1 MNIEGSK
8 LASVLQAGAP
18 TEGRGQSLIDNGPSP
33 GGFADALMGQME
45 SLNEVKVQGEL
56 PEQQKVL
63 VESQPMKP
71 LIEHTEFLVP
81 LGDQHFAMLAGS
93 TSERE
98 KLTGKVLD
106 SQGEDPDWA
115 MSTATVLTP
124 LPQNPQTGKVA
135 EPLTHEIN
143 EKKSDESSLDTS
155 LSETLALIHKPQ
167 QLGQGNAFNN
177 TDSESNEEV
186 VAESNMPVSS
196 ANFVEEFQ
204 FRQKI
209 GDTAAKAHAVRDS
222 KAASHQDSENESEN
236 SAPAFSVNNTLPP
249 VPPSAEEKI
258 NIPHAEKAGISRSAN
273 ETGHKNAP
281 QSFIKPL
288 FEEYKPAAS
297 GTTEASEDVS
307 PKSLA
312 FGQIIKAH
320 QELNEN
326 RSERSPL
333 SESMDPGNAKSAAS
347 EADKPLPNEIV
358 DIPQMKGPPAEN
370 RGEIPAM
377 SKPLAHPDWN
387 KELGERIVWMN
398 SKDLSA
404 AEIKLNPQHLGPIS
418 VRIEINNDQAT
429 IAFTAQ
435 HAAVRDALEASIPKL
450 REMMSNQQINLTDV
464 NISQNSSSDQQHQ
477 SSSRQSP
484 RHFDG
489 FARMSGS
496 EFEASEEADTR
507 NITVGNGIL
516 NIYA

>member
-8 LASVLQAGAP
+8 LVSVLQAGAP
-18 TEGRGQSLIDNGPSP
+18 TEGRGQSLIDNASSP
-33 GGFADALMGQME
+33 GGFADALIGQME
-45 SLNEVKVQGEL
+45 PLGEIKVQGKL
-56 PEQQKVL
+56 PGQQKVL
-63 VESQPMKP
+63 VESQSMKP
-71 LIEHTEFLVP
+71 LSEHAEFLVP
-81 LGDQHFAMLAGS
+81 PRDQQFAMLAGS

-98 KLTGKVLD
+98 KLAGKVLD
-106 SQGEDPDWA
+106 SQGKDPDWA
-115 MSTATVLTP
+115 LSTATVLTS
-124 LPQNPQTGKVA
+124 LPQNPQTEKVA
-135 EPLTHEIN
+135 EPLAHEIN

-155 LSETLALIHKPQ
+155 LSATLALLHKPQ
-167 QLGQGNAFNN
+167 QLGQGKDFNH
-177 TDSESNEEV
+177 TDSESNEVIAVE
-186 VAESNMPVSS
+186 ANMPVSS
-196 ANFVEEFQ
+196 TALVEES
-204 FRQKI
+204 RPKI
-209 GDTAAKAHAVRDS
+209 GDTVAKAHAVRDS
-222 KAASHQDSENESEN
+222 EAASHQGSESTAEN
-236 SAPAFSVNNTLPP
+236 STPAFSMMNPLPP

-258 NIPHAEKAGISRSAN
+258 NITHAEKAGVSRSAN

-288 FEEYKPAAS
+288 FEEFKSNAS
-297 GTTEASEDVS
+297 VTTEASEDVS

-326 RSERSPL
+326 RSERSTL
-333 SESMDPGNAKSAAS
+333 SESMELGNAKSAAS
-347 EADKPLPNEIV
+347 EADKSLPNEIV
-358 DIPQMKGPPAEN
+358 DIPQMKGPPVEN

-477 SSSRQSP
+477 SSSRQAP
-484 RHFDG
+484 QNFDG

-507 NITVGNGIL
+507 NITVGKGIL

>member
-8 LASVLQAGAP
+8 LVSVLQAGAP
-18 TEGRGQSLIDNGPSP
+18 TEGHGQSLIDNGPSP

-45 SLNEVKVQGEL
+45 SLNEVKVQSEL
-56 PEQQKVL
+56 PGRQKVL
-63 VESQPMKP
+63 VEPQPMKP
-71 LIEHTEFLVP
+71 LIEHAEFLVP
-81 LGDQHFAMLAGS
+81 PRGQQLAILAGS

-98 KLTGKVLD
+98 KLAGKVLD
-106 SQGEDPDWA
+106 SQGEKADRAAPA
-115 MSTATVLTP
+115 ATLALSS
-124 LPQNPQTGKVA
+124 LPQNLQTEKVA
-135 EPLTHEIN
+135 GPLTYEFN
-143 EKKSDESSLDTS
+143 EENGDESSLDTS
-155 LSETLALIHKPQ
+155 LSETLALLPKPR
-167 QLGQGNAFNN
+167 QLGQGNDFNH

-186 VAESNMPVSS
+186 VAESNMPVPP
-196 ANFVEEFQ
+196 ANLVEEF
-204 FRQKI
+204 RPKI
-209 GDTAAKAHAVRDS
+209 GDTVAKVHAVRDS
-222 KAASHQDSENESEN
+222 KAASHQGSESEAEN
-236 SAPAFSVNNTLPP
+236 PDPALSVMNPLPP
-249 VPPSAEEKI
+249 VLPAAEEKI
-258 NIPHAEKAGISRSAN
+258 NLPHAEKAGISGSAN

-288 FEEYKPAAS
+288 FEEFKPNVS

-326 RSERSPL
+326 RSERATL
-333 SESMDPGNAKSAAS
+333 SESMELGNSQSAAS
-347 EADKPLPNEIV
+347 EADKSLPQEIV
-358 DIPQMKGPPAEN
+358 DIPQMKGPPVEN

-387 KELGERIVWMN
+387 KELGERIVWMS

-435 HAAVRDALEASIPKL
+435 HAAVRDALEASLPKL
-450 REMMSNQQINLTDV
+450 REMMSNQQINLADV

-484 RHFDG
+484 RNFDG
-489 FARMSGS
+489 FAGMSGS
-496 EFEASEEADTR
+496 EFEMSEEVENR
-507 NITVGNGIL
+507 NITVGKGIL

>member
-18 TEGRGQSLIDNGPSP
+18 TEGRGQSLIDNGPSQ

-45 SLNEVKVQGEL
+45 SLGEIKVQGEL
-56 PEQQKVL
+56 PGQQKVL

-71 LIEHTEFLVP
+71 LIEHAEFLVP
-81 LGDQHFAMLAGS
+81 PRDQQFAMLAGS

-98 KLTGKVLD
+98 KLAGKVLD

-115 MSTATVLTP
+115 LSTATVLTS
-124 LPQNPQTGKVA
+124 LPQNPQTEKVV

-155 LSETLALIHKPQ
+155 LSETLALLHKPH
-167 QLGQGNAFNN
+167 QLGQGKDFNH
-177 TDSESNEEV
+177 TDSGPNEEV
-186 VAESNMPVSS
+186 AVESNMPLSS
-196 ANFVEEFQ
+196 TALVEE

-209 GDTAAKAHAVRDS
+209 GDTVAKAHAVRDS
-222 KAASHQDSENESEN
+222 KAASHQGSENEAEN
-236 SAPAFSVNNTLPP
+236 SAPAFSVSNTLPP
-249 VPPSAEEKI
+249 VPASAEEKI
-258 NIPHAEKAGISRSAN
+258 NIPHAEKAGVSRSAN
-273 ETGHKNAP
+273 ETGHNNAP

-288 FEEYKPAAS
+288 FEEFKSNAS
-297 GTTEASEDVS
+297 GATEASEDVS

-326 RSERSPL
+326 RSERSTL
-333 SESMDPGNAKSAAS
+333 SENMDLGNAKSAAS
-347 EADKPLPNEIV
+347 EADKSLPNEIM
-358 DIPQMKGPPAEN
+358 DIPQMKGPPVEN

-484 RHFDG
+484 RNFDG
-489 FARMSGS
+489 FAGMSGS
-496 EFEASEEADTR
+496 EFETSEEADTR
-507 NITVGNGIL
+507 NITVGKGIL